1 MVVALFRVAKS
12 YYYMQELG
20 YYKSKGECENPFP
33 ILENKKCKSKNFLI
47 NSELDSIKYL
57 NFLLDISKNS
67 EIENKLIYKELMA
80 LDHYKKLNRKIN
92 KNFSYVYSII
102 NRINES
108 SFYLNNHR
116 KKINKIKSKLLKKES
131 IIKAKMNHINNYL

>member
-1 MVVALFRVAKS
+1 
-12 YYYMQELG
+12 
-20 YYKSKGECENPFP
+20 
-33 ILENKKCKSKNFLI
+33 
-47 NSELDSIKYL
+47 
-57 NFLLDISKNS
+57 
-67 EIENKLIYKELMA
+67 MA

-116 KKINKIKSKLLKKES
+116 KKINKIKSKLLKKEL